1 MSRSLMNFDVQ
12 IKVLNT
18 RRQDDIRNGVSYPT
32 TTEITALLRELGI
45 SYYSTIYK
53 NIVRH
58 CMIKDKKGYHWKDTP
73 IHIDWLKNTINLC
86 YREKYKFK
94 KKQPEPLLPSAPD
107 VVLLPETCSGKS
119 ITITESNGTIT
130 IVIK

>member
-1 MSRSLMNFDVQ
+1 
-12 IKVLNT
+12 
-18 RRQDDIRNGVSYPT
+18 
-32 TTEITALLRELGI
+32 
-45 SYYSTIYK
+45 
-53 NIVRH
+53 
-58 CMIKDKKGYHWKDTP
+58 MIKDKKGYHWKDTP

-94 KKQPEPLLPSAPD
+94 KERPEPLLPSAPD
-107 VVLLPETCSGKS
+107 VVLLPETCSSKS